1 MDALNQADGDLSY
14 GQVSRVVRDVNIE
27 ARKEKKSV
35 SEMTRIVCGPYLAE
49 CAVNLLHEKEYTWA
63 MGLSPCIE
71 YRLDMSCWCSS
82 ARASASSISPQ
93 TSQELL
99 PPTN

>member
-35 SEMTRIVCGPYLAE
+35 SEMTRIGIVMFVA
-49 CAVNLLHEKEYTWA
+49 H
-63 MGLSPCIE
+63 I
-71 YRLDMSCWCSS
+71 
-82 ARASASSISPQ
+82 
-93 TSQELL
+93 
-99 PPTN
+99 